1 MYKATLLGLSIIF
14 LLFTF
19 HNSFAK
25 GDLSRQKAIEV
36 EINLKGK
43 TGKVHFYEPSTLKFE
58 TGKLY
63 KLKLINLSDSKHY
76 FTSEKFSNSIFTRKI
91 QINKNNEKIAEV
103 KGIIK
108 EIEIFPNNIIEWWF
122 VPIKTGEFKDLF
134 CKIEDKKTR
143 QTHKQMGMR
152 GTIIIE

>member
-1 MYKATLLGLSIIF
+1 MNKATLLGLSVIF
-14 LLFTF
+14 LLFIF

-108 EIEIFPNNIIEWWF
+108 EIEVFPNNIVEWWF

-143 QTHKQMGMR
+143 QTHEQMGMR
-152 GTIIIE
+152 GMIIIE

>member
-1 MYKATLLGLSIIF
+1 MYKVSLLGLYVIF

-19 HNSFAK
+19 KKSFSK
-25 GDLSRQKAIEV
+25 GDLVRQKAIEV
-36 EINLKGK
+36 EINLKGEI
-43 TGKVHFYEPSTLKFE
+43 GKFHFFEPSTLKFE

-91 QINKNNEKIAEV
+91 QVNKNNKKIAEI

-108 EIEIFPNNIIEWWF
+108 EVEVFPDNIVEWWF
-122 VPIKTGEFKDLF
+122 VPIKTGEFNDLL
-134 CKIEDKKTR
+134 CNVKDKKTKK
-143 QTHKQMGMR
+143 THEEMGMR
-152 GTIIIE
+152 GKIIIE

>member
-1 MYKATLLGLSIIF
+1 MYKATLLGLSVIF

-91 QINKNNEKIAEV
+91 QIPLNLNIYGRTEKLE
-103 KGIIK
+103 
-108 EIEIFPNNIIEWWF
+108 
-122 VPIKTGEFKDLF
+122 T
-134 CKIEDKKTR
+134 
-143 QTHKQMGMR
+143 
-152 GTIIIE
+152 TILTK

>member
-1 MYKATLLGLSIIF
+1 MYKVTLLGLSVIF
-14 LLFTF
+14 LLFTS

-108 EIEIFPNNIIEWWF
+108 EIEVFPNNTVEWWF
-122 VPIKTGEFKDLF
+122 VPIKTGEFDDLICSVKDLQTN
-134 CKIEDKKTR
+134 KK
-143 QTHKQMGMR
+143 HSEMGMV
-152 GTIIIE
+152 GKIIIE

>member
-1 MYKATLLGLSIIF
+1 MYKATLLGLSVIF

-19 HNSFAK
+19 YNSFAK

-76 FTSEKFSNSIFTRKI
+76 FTSEKFSNSIFTTKRKFFHTNLMLVI
-91 QINKNNEKIAEV
+91 
-103 KGIIK
+103 
-108 EIEIFPNNIIEWWF
+108 
-122 VPIKTGEFKDLF
+122 
-134 CKIEDKKTR
+134 
-143 QTHKQMGMR
+143 
-152 GTIIIE
+152 